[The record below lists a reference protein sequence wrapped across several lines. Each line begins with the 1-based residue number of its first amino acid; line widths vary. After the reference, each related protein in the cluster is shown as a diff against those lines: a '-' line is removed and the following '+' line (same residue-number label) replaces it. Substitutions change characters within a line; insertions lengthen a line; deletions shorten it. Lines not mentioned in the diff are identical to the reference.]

1 MIMMKLLLLLA
12 TSTATIFGVADSKS
26 IRGNYLRQHY
36 EDRLLKKEQDVA
48 EIIIEP
54 IQEVEEVVEPEQG
67 LGVEEKDEEF
77 DIDWEQFEA
86 EITAQIEA
94 KQGQID
100 WDAFVVDLVS
110 AGLVST
116 PQPTVYNLET
126 VEPSVSPTQVRFFL
140 LSVAD
145 IAHFLS
151 V

>member
-26 IRGNYLRQHY
+26 IRGNYLGQHY

-54 IQEVEEVVEPEQG
+54 VQEEEVVEPEEVVG
-67 LGVEEKDEEF
+67 ENGEES

-100 WDAFVVDLVS
+100 WDAFVADLVS

-140 LSVAD
+140 LSNAG
-145 IAHFLS
+145 ITHFLS

>member
-1 MIMMKLLLLLA
+1 MMKLLLLLA

-26 IRGNYLRQHY
+26 IRGNYLGQHY
-36 EDRLLKKEQDVA
+36 EDRLLKKEEDVA

-54 IQEVEEVVEPEQG
+54 IQEEEVVVEPEEVVG
-67 LGVEEKDEEF
+67 ENGEES

-116 PQPTVYNLET
+116 PQPTVSNLET
-126 VEPSVSPTQVRFFL
+126 VEPSVSPTQVRSFL

-145 IAHFLS
+145 ISHFLS

>member
-12 TSTATIFGVADSKS
+12 TSTATIFGAADSRS

-54 IQEVEEVVEPEQG
+54 VQEEEEVVEPEEV
-67 LGVEEKDEEF
+67 LGVEEKDEES

-86 EITAQIEA
+86 EISAQIEA

-116 PQPTVYNLET
+116 PQPTVSNLET
-126 VEPSVSPTQVRFFL
+126 VEPSVSPTQVRSFL

-145 IAHFLS
+145 ISHFLS

>member
-12 TSTATIFGVADSKS
+12 LLTATIFGVADSRS

-48 EIIIEP
+48 EIILEP
-54 IQEVEEVVEPEQG
+54 IQEEVVVEPEEVVG
-67 LGVEEKDEEF
+67 ENSEES

-116 PQPTVYNLET
+116 PQPTVSNIEA
-126 VEPSVSPTQVRFFL
+126 VEPSVSVSPTQVRFFF

>member
-1 MIMMKLLLLLA
+1 MKLLLLLA
-12 TSTATIFGVADSKS
+12 TSTATIFGVADSRS
-26 IRGNYLRQHY
+26 IGGNYLRQHY

-48 EIIIEP
+48 EIILEP
-54 IQEVEEVVEPEQG
+54 IQEEVVEEV
-67 LGVEEKDEEF
+67 LEEKDEES

-100 WDAFVVDLVS
+100 WDAFVADLVS

-140 LSVAD
+140 LSNAG
-145 IAHFLS
+145 ITHFLS